1 MGSEK
6 LNKAH
11 KIRKLIK
18 EFRNG
23 WSVWLVRKSVSQKLK
38 IVSLNFVLRNS

>member
-23 WSVWLVRKSVSQKLK
+23 WSVLVGEKVSESKT
-38 IVSLNFVLRNS
+38 